1 MRTLLI
7 VLLIIFSLPLLGQAQ
22 DNSSYLPNPKLT
34 PGAAQKVT
42 KDDVCGSRSK
52 TFDGSIPISLKRK
65 VFERY
70 RIRLDGGTAYN
81 IDRLIPVSL
90 GGSNS
95 ITNLWPQPLSGEWY
109 YAKKNKLEQ
118 RLHKLVCR
126 GELDLEKAQQEIS
139 TDWVSAYKKYL
150 GAPRREPSQKSR
162 RKSYR

>member
-7 VLLIIFSLPLLGQAQ
+7 ALLITFSLPGRGQAQ
-22 DNSSYLPNPKLT
+22 QGSAHLPDPKLT

-42 KDDVCGSRSK
+42 KDDLCGSGSK
-52 TFDGSIPISLKRK
+52 AFDGSVPISLKRK

-90 GGSNS
+90 GGSNA
-95 ITNLWPQPLSGEWY
+95 ITNLWPQPLSGEWH

-118 RLHKLVCR
+118 RLHKLVCS
-126 GELDLEKAQQEIS
+126 GELDPEKAQQEIS
-139 TDWVSAYKKYL
+139 TDWISAYKKYL
-150 GAPRREPSQKSR
+150 GAPGRQPSEPK
-162 RKSYR
+162 